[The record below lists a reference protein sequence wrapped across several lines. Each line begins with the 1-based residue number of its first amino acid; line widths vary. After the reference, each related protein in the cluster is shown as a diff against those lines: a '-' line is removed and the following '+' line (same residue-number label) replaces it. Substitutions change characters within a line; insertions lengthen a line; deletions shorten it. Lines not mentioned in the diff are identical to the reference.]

1 MGKIEKNDDYFTPY
15 PKYVEVPDNYWVMT
29 NYFNVDV
36 EYYEKEN

>member
-1 MGKIEKNDDYFTPY
+1 MSNYFTPY